1 MALSYYV
8 PQFDAEGNVLGFFAL
23 ITDITERKRAE
34 ESLEHVNLVL
44 RAIRNVNELIIR
56 EKDRGRLLQGACD
69 NLVQT
74 RGYSNAWIALLDDS
88 RDLLT
93 TAEAGLGEDFLPM
106 IERLKRDGV
115 TQCGRMALDQ
125 SEVVAVEDPLST
137 CADCPLVGRYA
148 NRAAMTVRLE
158 HEGRVYGV
166 LAVSIPRALV
176 GDEKERSL
184 FHEVAGDIAFALRG
198 IKLEEKRQ
206 RAEEATRQ
214 AQEKLL
220 DQQRHETERVET
232 ELAKVREE
240 LVRKTRLAAIG
251 QVSASIAHDLRN
263 PLGAARN
270 AAFYLKRHVPKD
282 EPELADFLQII
293 ENEVDN
299 ADRIISSLLELTRSD
314 PVSKQTVDL
323 RELVEEAFSRITD
336 TDGVRCRVSTD
347 PDPFPIQVDP
357 DQFRQVL
364 INLGKNAVQAMEGK
378 GELSIEASRSASCD
392 VIIVRDTGP
401 GIPGDVREKLF
412 EPLVTT
418 KAKGTGL
425 GLTICRQIVDRHGG
439 TIELMENESPGAA
452 FCISL
457 PREGQSVDA
466 E

>member
-1 MALSYYV
+1 
-8 PQFDAEGNVLGFFAL
+8 
-23 ITDITERKRAE
+23 
-34 ESLEHVNLVL
+34 
-44 RAIRNVNELIIR
+44 
-56 EKDRGRLLQGACD
+56 
-69 NLVQT
+69 
-74 RGYSNAWIALLDDS
+74 
-88 RDLLT
+88 
-93 TAEAGLGEDFLPM
+93 
-106 IERLKRDGV
+106 
-115 TQCGRMALDQ
+115 
-125 SEVVAVEDPLST
+125 
-137 CADCPLVGRYA
+137 
-148 NRAAMTVRLE
+148 MTVRLE

-166 LAVSIPRALV
+166 LAVLIPRALV
-176 GDEKERSL
+176 GDEEERSL

-198 IKLEEKRQ
+198 IELEEERK
-206 RAEEATRQ
+206 RAEEAARQ

-240 LVRKTRLAAIG
+240 LVRKTRLAVVG

-282 EPELADFLQII
+282 EPELTEFLQII

-299 ADRIISSLLELTRSD
+299 ADRIIGSLLELTRSG

-323 RELVEEAFSRITD
+323 RELVEEAFRRITD

-347 PDPFPIQVDP
+347 PDPFPIQAAP

-364 INLGKNAVQAMEGK
+364 INLGRNAVQAMAGK
-378 GELSIEASRSASCD
+378 GELSIEASRSATCD

-401 GIPGDVREKLF
+401 GVPGDVREELF

-439 TIELMENESPGAA
+439 TIELMENEGPGAA
-452 FCISL
+452 FQISL

-466 E
+466 P